1 VEWQQAFP
9 QLHSEEHGSAQRHS
23 ARLAAD
29 GTVDLAV
36 VDDVHARSSFVCRTL
51 CSEPLVILTSTQ
63 NVNCPS
69 GRIKLADVARLAL
82 VLPYSRHGLRALLN
96 RHFESIGLTESTAA
110 SLDGGGDAGGRLL
123 CWRVMSGLRLHR
135 HWSIHSD

>member
-1 VEWQQAFP
+1 MEWQQVYPNFTLKSMEALSDTLLDWP
-9 QLHSEEHGSAQRHS
+9 RTGPWTSL
-23 ARLAAD
+23 
-29 GTVDLAV
+29 

-63 NVNCPS
+63 NVSCPS

-123 CWRVMSGLRLHR
+123 CWASHERA
-135 HWSIHSD
+135 